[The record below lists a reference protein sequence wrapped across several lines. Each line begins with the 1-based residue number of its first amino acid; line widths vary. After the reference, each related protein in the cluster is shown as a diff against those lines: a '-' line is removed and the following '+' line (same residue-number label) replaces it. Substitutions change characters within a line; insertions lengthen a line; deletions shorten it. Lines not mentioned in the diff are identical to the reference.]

1 MIRTAYSTK
10 ELSAAVAE
18 IEQQCAGFDP
28 HVVLC
33 FASPKYGPAELSRK
47 LQNAYPKACTVG
59 CTTAGEIVSG
69 RMLTGSAVAMCLG
82 AETVEGV
89 AYAVV
94 QNPREKAA
102 VRDALGKLEAHSGKR
117 LAEMDIRQYVGI
129 VLADGLSG
137 AEEQLMERI
146 GDLTDVFFVGGS
158 AGDDLKF
165 ERTHVMAGGQA
176 YTGAA
181 VLMLLKLRK
190 GFDIIK
196 TQSFVPAGKTLVATE
211 VDEEN
216 RKVVRFNGKPAVEA
230 YAEAVGVDPA
240 KVSEEFM
247 NHPLG
252 LMVEGEPFVRSP
264 QRVQNGAMLFYC
276 RIVEGAELEVLNAT
290 DIVAD
295 TRAAVEAK
303 KAELGGIAG
312 IVDFHCI
319 LRTLKLRAEQRCDE
333 YGAIF
338 NGIPAI
344 GFSTYGEA
352 YLGHINQTST
362 MLVFR

>member
-1 MIRTAYSTK
+1 MIKTAYSTK

-18 IEQQCAGFDP
+18 IEQQCTGLDP
-28 HVVLC
+28 RVVLC
-33 FASPKYGPAELSRK
+33 FASPKYDPAELSRE
-47 LQNAYPKACTVG
+47 LQDAFPKACTVG

-82 AETVEGV
+82 AETVEEV
-89 AYAVV
+89 AHAIV

-102 VRDALGKLEAHSGKR
+102 VDEALGKLEAHFGKP
-117 LAEMDIRQYVGI
+117 LAGMNIRQYVGI
-129 VLADGLSG
+129 VLVDGLSG

-165 ERTHVMAGGQA
+165 KRTHVMADRQA
-176 YTGAA
+176 HTGAA

-216 RKVVRFNGKPAVEA
+216 RKVIRFNGKPAVEA
-230 YAEAVGVDPA
+230 YAEAVGVEPA
-240 KVSEEFM
+240 KASEEFM

-252 LMVEGEPFVRSP
+252 LMVQGEPFVRSP
-264 QRVQNGAMLFYC
+264 QRVQDGAMLFYC
-276 RIVEGAELEVLNAT
+276 RIVEGAELELLNGT